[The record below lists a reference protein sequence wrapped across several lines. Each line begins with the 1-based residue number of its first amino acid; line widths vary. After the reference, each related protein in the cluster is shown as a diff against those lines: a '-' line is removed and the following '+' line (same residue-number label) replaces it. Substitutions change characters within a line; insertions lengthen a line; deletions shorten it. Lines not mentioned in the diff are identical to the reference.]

1 MKKRLFFAMMAFAAL
16 VGCSSGEETKPNE
29 TPEEPGGGND
39 TPTIEAPAFTASIEA
54 INGSRVVID
63 NSTLKLAWSE
73 EDYISVFNASTYQ
86 NKYAYTGQDNT
97 FEIEGEPKA
106 GKDVEKIYAIYPY
119 DPSSAITSGGR
130 ITHNLPFEQK
140 FSNASGSFDTANNTM
155 LAVTEKGSTN
165 LSFQNLC
172 GYLCVQLWGDVS
184 VKEIKFNGNN
194 DEIIAGKAE
203 IAESNGVFTITMANT
218 NRKIITLNCG
228 NGVELGK
235 SEAEATTFWLVVPAI
250 EYSKGFTLT
259 ITDTEGY
266 SAAITYPKEEGSFTV
281 ERNTIH
287 TLAPT
292 QIIPEVGGE
301 LLFDAQFNLDGS
313 VTDKGIYGLTVE
325 RMVDSNGE
333 TPYMYTYTHPDYPH
347 NNIVKFTRASS
358 NRSNYQDNFY
368 RADISSNTALQNKIK
383 DGFTLEFI
391 SYTPSPVWDIWSRPG
406 GSNAFS
412 ILRKGEKNNNY
423 MRMLMNSN
431 SGNSNY
437 GWLGEDKNAQSAGE
451 FHHSLYVY
459 NKNEGLAYLY
469 LDGELAHSA
478 KASLTET
485 LNYIGICGQTMAN
498 GDMNQPWDGDVAMM
512 RIYDQPMTAAVAAK
526 RYASLTIPGKS
537 IPQPVPTPMFDAKF
551 NADGTA
557 ENIGSLN
564 SLTIQ
569 TKANADLLEV
579 NANADYS
586 HNNIATFKHTFKSSP
601 TDGYFLVDYS
611 QSQEFKDKMTD
622 GYYTLEV
629 VASYDLALDTPK
641 CAVNSRAKLFG
652 GDYEIEYVKTAK
664 FDIIEGD
671 ENNFWPGFG
680 IWYNNPSETF
690 ISAAADSGDAKPQA
704 GNSSSYA
711 FVHKEYINRGNI
723 ESQKFYHVVAVYDV
737 HNGTNSIYINGCK
750 NNEKIA
756 VSAGL
761 KLPDAA
767 ANQQFFIGGDVEYY
781 SGVATLQN
789 TWNGRVAMARIYDE
803 ALSTD
808 QIASLYSNIEED
820 LNALNQ

>member
-1 MKKRLFFAMMAFAAL
+1 MMAFAAL
-16 VGCSSGEETKPNE
+16 VGCSSGEETKPND
-29 TPEEPGGGND
+29 TPEEPGGGGD
-39 TPTIEAPAFTASIEA
+39 TPTTEAPAFTASIEA
-54 INGSRVVID
+54 IKSSRTVVD
-63 NSTLKLAWSE
+63 DATLKLTWS
-73 EDYISVFNASTYQ
+73 DNDCISVFNASTYQ
-86 NKYAYTGQDNT
+86 NKYTYTGQNNT
-97 FEIEGEPKA
+97 FEIDGKIQA
-106 GKDVEKIYAIYPY
+106 GKEVEKIYAIYPY
-119 DPSSAITSGGR
+119 DPSSSITSNGR
-130 ITHNLPFEQK
+130 ITHNLPFDL
-140 FSNASGSFDTANNTM
+140 NYTPDSFDMSGNSM
-155 LAVTEKGSTN
+155 IAVTEKGSTN
-165 LSFQNLC
+165 LSFQNVGGFLRF
-172 GYLCVQLWGDVS
+172 QIWGDAAI
-184 VKEIKFNGNN
+184 KDIKFRGNDN
-194 DEIIAGKAE
+194 EIIAGKVE
-203 IAESNGVFTITMANT
+203 ISENNGELTLSMANT
-218 NRKIITLNCG
+218 NRRTITLNCG
-228 NGVELGK
+228 EGVQLGTNQ
-235 SEAEATTFWLVVPAI
+235 ENATTFWLTIPAI
-250 EYSKGFTLT
+250 EYTKGFTLT
-259 ITDTEGY
+259 LTDTEGY
-266 SAAITYPKEEGSFTV
+266 VANIKYPEDEASFTV
-281 ERNTIH
+281 ERNTLYE
-287 TLAPT
+287 LAPK
-292 QIIPEVGGE
+292 QFEPELGGD

-313 VTDKGIYGLTVE
+313 VTDKGIFGVTVE
-325 RMVDSNGE
+325 RMVDGNGQA
-333 TPYMYTYTHPDYPH
+333 PYMYTYTHPDYPH

-358 NRSNYQDNFY
+358 NRSNYTDSFY
-368 RADISSNTALQNKIK
+368 RANISNNTALQNKLK

-391 SYTPSPVWDIWSRPG
+391 TYTPSQVWDIWTRPG

-412 ILRKGEKNNNY
+412 ILRKGEKNNNF

-431 SGNSNY
+431 DTNSNY
-437 GWLGEDKNAQSAGE
+437 GWLGEDKNPQSAGE

-459 NKNEGLAYLY
+459 NKDEGLAYLY

-485 LNYIGICGQTMAN
+485 PTYLGICGQTMAN

-512 RIYDQPMTAAVAAK
+512 RIYDQPMAAVVAAK
-526 RYASLTIPGKS
+526 RYESLTIPGKS
-537 IPQPVPTPMFDAKF
+537 IPQQVPTPMFDAKF
-551 NADGTA
+551 NTDGTA

-564 SLTIQ
+564 SLVIQ

-579 NANADYS
+579 NTDTDYS
-586 HNNIATFKHTFKSSP
+586 HNNIASFKHAFKSSP
-601 TDGYFLVDYS
+601 TNGYYLVDYS

-622 GYYTLEV
+622 GFYTLEV

-664 FDIIEGD
+664 FDVIEGD

-711 FVHKEYINRGNI
+711 YTHKEYINRGHI
-723 ESQKFYHVVAVYDV
+723 ESQKFYHIVAVYDV
-737 HNGTNSIYINGCK
+737 NNGTNSIYINGCK

-756 VSAGL
+756 VAAGL

-789 TWNGRVAMARIYDE
+789 TWNGRIAMARIYDE

-808 QIASLYSNIEED
+808 QIATLYSNIEEGI
-820 LNALNQ
+820 NALNQ